1 MRLALWHSHHAYRP
15 EDAMMTFVVVYG
27 VIALF
32 TSVILLLDY
41 LGRRQL
47 RNARRGTGGSGPSP
61 HADDFWP

>member
-1 MRLALWHSHHAYRP
+1 
-15 EDAMMTFVVVYG
+15 MMTFVVVYG